1 MRKIFTFLAAISC
14 AVMLH
19 ATPATIGA
27 INGKFTI
34 NSSGDQVYFAQ
45 GNLQYHATTL
55 KWFFAEHQYD
65 AMGAGNENISD
76 IYGGYIDLF
85 GWGTANHPTDSSK
98 NKADYRTFV
107 DWGTNRILNGGDKAN
122 QWRTLTGAEWQ
133 YVMNRNSGALYGVGS
148 VGEAYGVFLLPDN
161 FVLPSGLT
169 FTSGDGTTITNT
181 YSLEDWAR
189 MEAKGAVFLPA
200 QGGTRAGNK
209 VEIGYGSE
217 YWASNLYTQDQP
229 FTLCILKDDLSNDL
243 LVDVSNLTNFT
254 GLNVRLVQPV
264 RQEISACS
272 FTTPSGNFADLF
284 SASETWNETKSVAV
298 GSSMTPAAGA
308 PYYWNSNNANLYK
321 WNEPMNEWYRVD
333 LGGEGTVLT
342 GGKYKYSVQIRID
355 GNNAYAYQFI
365 EDVESITIKVDG
377 VDWTNKGGYVATPK
391 SDYGNYSYFNVESP
405 EFELENALITN
416 VALSNVVF
424 PEKGAE
430 LISGTM
436 YMQEELGFES
446 ICPPG
451 ASYYVAGIRFMN
463 GNGGSYAE
471 TALKPGTTYQMQFY
485 IAANPG
491 YDFPHRDDGNVK
503 ISEITTTVNG
513 ISRYSFVW
521 DKDYCIFSMR
531 FTTSKDTISNMALEV
546 VFPDYGDSVS
556 SAVAYHYEDYKLQ
569 ISVDNASAYYF
580 DHVVFYQGG
589 GSQGGAIIY
598 DEEVLQPNTTYK
610 AHIWLHAEEGY
621 MFDYLT
627 TNQVLINGEPAL
639 AVQKLSDYEFRCIV
653 DFTTGQPLTEVD
665 EINISV
671 VLPNTGDAV
680 NGKYHENL
688 YYSLTDGPAQ
698 ITIPDDANYFM
709 MVYWFLDENKQNFD
723 EEAFLPEKT
732 YMFGICLI
740 APEYAGYI
748 YANPV
753 NALINGAAPNEVLE
767 DAPHSKQYGVYFTTG
782 KLEGIENTAAEVKAT
797 KVLRDGVLLIEK
809 NGRTYN
815 AQGAEVR

>member
-1 MRKIFTFLAAISC
+1 M
-14 AVMLH
+14 
-19 ATPATIGA
+19 
-27 INGKFTI
+27 
-34 NSSGDQVYFAQ
+34 YFSQ

-55 KWFFAEHQYD
+55 QWFFAEHQYD
-65 AMGAGNENISD
+65 VIGVNNAMISD
-76 IYGGYIDLF
+76 IYAGYIDLF
-85 GWGTANHPTDSSK
+85 GWGTGTHPTDTST
-98 NKADYRTFV
+98 NKADYLTFV
-107 DWGTNRILNGGDKAN
+107 DWGTNRIMNGGYIADK
-122 QWRTLTGAEWQ
+122 WRTLTRDEWHYILRRNESTLAGLGSINGVYGA
-133 YVMNRNSGALYGVGS
+133 
-148 VGEAYGVFLLPDN
+148 FLLPDN
-161 FVLPSGLT
+161 FVIPEGLT
-169 FTSGDGTTITNT
+169 FNSGLDGTTTTNN
-181 YSLEDWAR
+181 YSLEDWNK
-189 MEAKGAVFLPA
+189 MEAAGAVFLPA
-200 QGGTRAGNK
+200 TGGTRK
-209 VEIGYGSE
+209 RTEVTIGEGTQ
-217 YWASNLYTQDQP
+217 YWANDVYSQDQP
-229 FTLCILKDDLSNDL
+229 YSLTILRDGDDMIMDDSFGANYI
-243 LVDVSNLTNFT
+243 
-254 GLNVRLVQPV
+254 GANVRLVQPV

-272 FTTPSGNFADLF
+272 FTTPSGNFADFF
-284 SASETWNETKSVAV
+284 SASERWNETKSAAV
-298 GSSMTPAAGA
+298 GSSMTPATGA

-321 WNEPMNEWYRVD
+321 WNEPMNEWVHVD

-342 GGKYKYSVQIRID
+342 GGRYKYNVQIRID
-355 GNNAYAYQFI
+355 GSNAYAYQFI

-377 VDWTNKGGYVATPK
+377 VDWTNAGGYVATPK

-405 EFELENALITN
+405 EFEVENSIITE
-416 VALSNVVF
+416 VALTNVVF

-451 ASYYVAGIRFMN
+451 AGYYVAGIRFMN
-463 GNGGSYAE
+463 GNGASYAE

-556 SAVAYHYEDYKLQ
+556 SAIAYHYEDYKLQ

-589 GSQGGAIIY
+589 GAQGGAIIY

-639 AVQKLSDYEFRCIV
+639 AVQKVSDYEFRCIV
-653 DFTTGQPLTEVD
+653 DFTTGVPPTEID

-671 VLPNTGDAV
+671 ALPKIGDAV

-688 YYSLTDGPAQ
+688 YYSLTEGPAK
-698 ITIPDDANYFM
+698 ISIPDDADYAL

-723 EEAFLPEKT
+723 EETFLPEKT
-732 YMFGICLI
+732 YMFGIALI
-740 APEYAGYI
+740 APESAGFI
-748 YANPV
+748 FANSV
-753 NALINGAAPNEVLE
+753 NALINGAVPDEILADE
-767 DAPHSKQYGVYFTTG
+767 PHVKQYGVYFTTG

-815 AQGAEVR
+815 ACGQEVR

>member
-14 AVMLH
+14 AVMVS
-19 ATPATIGA
+19 ATPGTVGA
-27 INGKFTI
+27 INAKFTI
-34 NSSGDQVYFAQ
+34 NADGDQVYFSQ

-65 AMGAGNENISD
+65 VMGAGNENISD

-181 YSLEDWAR
+181 YSLDDWAR

-284 SASETWNETKSVAV
+284 SAGERWNETKSVAV
-298 GSSMTPAAGA
+298 GSSMTPATGA

-342 GGKYKYSVQIRID
+342 GGKYKYNVQIRID

-377 VDWTNKGGYVATPK
+377 VDWTNAGGYVATPK
-391 SDYGNYSYFNVESP
+391 SDHGNYSYFNVESP

-416 VALSNVVF
+416 VALTNVVF
-424 PEKGAE
+424 PDKGAE
-430 LISGTM
+430 LESGTI
-436 YMQEELGFES
+436 YMLEEES

-451 ASYYVAGIRFMN
+451 AGYYVAGIRFMN
-463 GNGGSYAE
+463 GNGGGYEE

-485 IAANPG
+485 MAAMPG

-513 ISRYSFVW
+513 INRYSFVW
-521 DKDYCIFSMR
+521 DKDFCIFSMR
-531 FTTSKDTISNMALEV
+531 FTTSPDTITAVNLTVDEW
-546 VFPDYGDSVS
+546 PNYGDSIP
-556 SAVAYHYEDYKLQ
+556 SAVLCGEGGLYEIPMPIIGGDE
-569 ISVDNASAYYF
+569 DAYYCKGVEF
-580 DHVVFYQGG
+580 WNVNLTGFTEETLLPNKTYRARFYVY
-589 GSQGGAIIY
+589 A
-598 DEEVLQPNTTYK
+598 K
-610 AHIWLHAEEGY
+610 EGHTLSKTITEN
-621 MFDYLT
+621 DIT
-627 TNQVLINGEPAL
+627 VNGEHPYGL
-639 AVQKLSDYEFRCIV
+639 NV
-653 DFTTGQPLTEVD
+653 DSSQDRIIFSMNFTTGVPPTEID

-671 VLPNTGDAV
+671 ALPKIGDAV
-680 NGKYHENL
+680 NGKYRENL
-688 YYSLTDGPAQ
+688 YYSLTEGPAK
-698 ITIPDDANYFM
+698 ISIPDDADYAL
-709 MVYWFLDENKQNFD
+709 MVYWFLDGNKQNFD
-723 EEAFLPEKT
+723 EETFLPEKT
-732 YMFGICLI
+732 YMFGIALV
-740 APEYAGYI
+740 APESAGFI
-748 YANPV
+748 FANSV
-753 NALINGAAPNEVLE
+753 NALINGAVPDEILADE
-767 DAPHSKQYGVYFTTG
+767 PHVKQYGVYFTPS
-782 KLEGIENTAAEVKAT
+782 KSEGIEDVNGETKAVKFI
-797 KVLRDGVLLIEK
+797 RDGVLYIQR
-809 NGRTYN
+809 NGHEYN

>member
-1 MRKIFTFLAAISC
+1 MRKLSLLFC
-14 AVMLH
+14 ALCACVMVH
-19 ATPATIGA
+19 AVPGTVGA

-34 NSSGDQVYFAQ
+34 NADGDQVYFAQ

-55 KWFFAEHQYD
+55 EWQFAQHQWET
-65 AMGAGNENISD
+65 MGAGNENISD
-76 IYGGYIDLF
+76 IYAGYIDLF
-85 GWGTANHPTDSSK
+85 GWGTANHPTDTSK

-107 DWGTNRILNGGDKAN
+107 DWGTNRILNGGYKADL
-122 QWRTLTGAEWQ
+122 WRTLSGAEWH
-133 YVMNRNSGALYGVGS
+133 YVISRNSGNLFGVGS

-161 FVLPSGLT
+161 WELPTGLT

-181 YSLEDWAR
+181 YSLEDWAK
-189 MEAKGAVFLPA
+189 MEANGAVFLPA
-200 QGGTRAGNK
+200 QGGTRAGNE

-217 YWASNLYTQDQP
+217 YWGSNLYTQDQP
-229 FTLCILKDDLSNDL
+229 FTLCILKDELSNDL

-272 FTTPSGNFADLF
+272 FTTPSGDFADF
-284 SASETWNETKSVAV
+284 FAAGETWNETKSKAI
-298 GSSMTPAAGA
+298 GNAMTATTGA

-321 WNEPMNEWYRVD
+321 WNEPMNEWVHVD
-333 LGGEGTVLT
+333 LGDEGTVLT

-377 VDWTNKGGYVATPK
+377 VDWTNKGGYVATPN

-405 EFELENALITN
+405 EFELENNIIDE
-416 VALSNVVF
+416 VALTNVVF

-430 LISGTM
+430 LISGMIYTV
-436 YMQEELGFES
+436 EDLGFES

-451 ASYYVAGIRFMN
+451 AGYYVQGIRFTSGSG
-463 GNGGSYAE
+463 GNYEE
-471 TALKPGTTYQMQFY
+471 TALKPGKMYSMHF
-485 IAANPG
+485 IVAPNPG

-503 ISEITTTVNG
+503 ISEIMTTVNG
-513 ISRYSFVW
+513 IARYDFSW
-521 DKDYCIFSMR
+521 DKDFCIFRVR
-531 FTTSKDTISNMALEV
+531 FTTSCDTISNMALEV
-546 VFPDYGDSVS
+546 GFPDYGDSVS
-556 SAVAYHYEDYKLQ
+556 SAIAYHYEDYKLQ

-639 AVQKLSDYEFRCIV
+639 AVQKVSDYEFRCIV
-653 DFTTGQPLTEVD
+653 DFTTSTPID

-671 VLPNTGDAV
+671 VLPNTGDSV

-767 DAPHSKQYGVYFTTG
+767 DAPHTKQYGVYFTTG
-782 KLEGIENTAAEVKAT
+782 KLEGIENTAVETKAT
-797 KVLRDGVLLIEK
+797 KRLVNGQLLIDK
-809 NGRTYN
+809 NGKTYDVL
-815 AQGAEVR
+815 GAEVR